1 MLNHCLII
9 LSVIL
14 LPCSVFA
21 QEKSQDIAAITTTIE
36 NYFDGYVERD
46 IDKLNK
52 AFDTQ
57 NGAMKVLTKADDGTE
72 SAENH
77 LFKDLMPKWGAREKL
92 STAEKNNCALHILN
106 IDVVDGKIGAAKIS
120 MKIGDTTY
128 IDILSLQKMNGDWK
142 ITNKIYVVLEK

>member
-1 MLNHCLII
+1 MKNF
-9 LSVIL
+9 IL
-14 LPCSVFA
+14 LVGVCLLPLTGFT
-21 QEKSQDIAAITTTIE
+21 QEKSKDITGITTTIE

-57 NGAMKVLTKADDGTE
+57 NGAMKVITKADDDTE

-77 LFKDLMPKWGAREKL
+77 LFKDLMPKWGGREKL
-92 STAEKNNCALHILN
+92 STADKNNCALQILT
-106 IDVVDGKIGAAKIS
+106 IDVVDGKMGIAKIS

-128 IDILSLQKMNGDWK
+128 IDILSLQKMNREWK
-142 ITNKIYVVLEK
+142 ITNKMYVVLGE